1 MAHILTTVLVKLAQ
15 IALEAFVAQL
25 VKTLVTSTFRP
36 AAAPAAA

>member
-15 IALEAFVAQL
+15 IAVEALVAQL

>member
-36 AAAPAAA
+36 AAAPATA